1 MITRLNILNEVLENV
16 ENFNSKEMIIH
27 EIKSMIEEA
36 EEQLA
41 KDEIEMFECMLEDEF
56 VSDEEKAEIK
66 KYLDDMKK

>member
-16 ENFNSKEMIIH
+16 EGFNSKEMIIH

-41 KDEIEMFECMLEDEF
+41 KDEIEMFEYMLEDEF
-56 VSDEEKAEIK
+56 VSDEEKAEIR

>member
-16 ENFNSKEMIIH
+16 EGFNSKEMIIH

-56 VSDEEKAEIK
+56 ISDEEKAEIR